1 MTSLYWRIFL
11 SFWLAL
17 ALILVGTVSVVV
29 NGEQQ
34 RRFAQ
39 SYVLRSELYGQAT
52 EAFETAG
59 PDGLRS
65 WLAGIKRPEISSRTY
80 VLDSTGKEMLGRTV
94 PDTLRDRPGD
104 ARRIS
109 NTNIRGIG
117 GPLVLVGPDGKTFQV
132 IIGPLRSGPHL
143 FGELETPQ
151 V

>member
-39 SYVLRSELYGQAT
+39 SYVLRSELYAQAT
-52 EAFETAG
+52 EAFEAAG
-59 PDGLRS
+59 PDGLRG
-65 WLAGIKRPEISSRTY
+65 WPTGIQRPEISSRTS

-94 PDTLRDRPGD
+94 RATLPDRPGD

-109 NTNIRGIG
+109 TSNIRGIG
-117 GPLVLVGPDGKTFQV
+117 GPLVLVGPDGKTFHV
-132 IIGPLRSGPHL
+132 LI
-143 FGELETPQ
+143 
-151 V
+151 